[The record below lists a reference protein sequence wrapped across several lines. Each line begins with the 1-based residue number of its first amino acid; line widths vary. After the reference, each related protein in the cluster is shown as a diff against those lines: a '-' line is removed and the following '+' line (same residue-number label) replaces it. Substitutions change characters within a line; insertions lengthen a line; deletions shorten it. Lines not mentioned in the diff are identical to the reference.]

1 MNLDKNIFGCL
12 GIVSILAGAMMLADG
27 DSIGGWPAL
36 LIGVAILWH
45 VAFSN
50 KL

>member
-1 MNLDKNIFGCL
+1 MNLDKKIFGLL
-12 GIVSILAGAMMLADG
+12 GVFAILAGAMMLADG
-27 DSIGGWPAL
+27 DSSGGWPAIV
-36 LIGVAILWH
+36 IGAAILWH